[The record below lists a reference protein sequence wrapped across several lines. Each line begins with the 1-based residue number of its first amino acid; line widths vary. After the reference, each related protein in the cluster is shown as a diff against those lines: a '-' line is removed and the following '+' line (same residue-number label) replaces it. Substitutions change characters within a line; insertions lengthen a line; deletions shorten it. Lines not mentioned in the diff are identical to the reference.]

1 MSNTHLPRLHLA
13 RPMHQK
19 KIKPQRGFTLIEMLV
34 VLVLIGL
41 LASLVGPRL
50 FSRVDTAKVQTA
62 QAQIKL
68 LKGALETMR
77 LDLGDYPGVPE
88 GLAWLGVAP
97 TDAAAAIRW
106 KGPYLD
112 GGVPLDPWGQAYQYN
127 PPLEAGQPFR
137 LMSLGADG
145 KPGGTGNNADIGD
158 VPAAETLKQ

>member
-1 MSNTHLPRLHLA
+1 MIHIKGARLTGVQPSPSKA
-13 RPMHQK
+13 SA
-19 KIKPQRGFTLIEMLV
+19 QRGFTLIEMLV

-77 LDLGDYPGVPE
+77 LDLGEYPATPE
-88 GLAWLGVAP
+88 GLAWLGAAP
-97 TDAAAAIRW
+97 TDAAAALRW

-112 GGVPLDPWGQAYQYN
+112 GGVPLDPWGKAYQYS
-127 PPLEAGQPFR
+127 PPMESGQPFR
-137 LMSLGADG
+137 LISFGADG
-145 KPGGTGNNADIGD
+145 KSGGTGNNADIGD
-158 VPAAETLKQ
+158 ILATENRPQ

>member
-1 MSNTHLPRLHLA
+1 MIDTQGTRLSGDQSSPPKA
-13 RPMHQK
+13 A
-19 KIKPQRGFTLIEMLV
+19 PQRGFTLIEMLV

-77 LDLGDYPGVPE
+77 LDLGEYPATPD
-88 GLAWLGVAP
+88 GLAWLGAAP
-97 TDAAAAIRW
+97 TDAAAALRW

-112 GGVPLDPWGQAYQYN
+112 GGVPLDPWGQAYQYA
-127 PPLEAGQPFR
+127 PPIQSGQPFR
-137 LMSLGADG
+137 LTSFGADG
-145 KPGGTGNNADIGD
+145 KSGGTGNNADIGD
-158 VPAAETLKQ
+158 TVATENKPQ

>member
-1 MSNTHLPRLHLA
+1 MSVNKAA
-13 RPMHQK
+13 RHNGGHRPPHK
-19 KIKPQRGFTLIEMLV
+19 AAPQRGFTLIEMLV

-77 LDLGDYPGVPE
+77 LDLGEYPATPD
-88 GLAWLGVAP
+88 GLAWLGAAP
-97 TDAAAAIRW
+97 TDAAAALRW

-112 GGVPLDPWGQAYQYN
+112 GGVPLDPWGQAYQYA
-127 PPLEAGQPFR
+127 PPMESGQPFR
-137 LMSLGADG
+137 LISLGADG
-145 KPGGTGNNADIGD
+145 KPGGTGNNADVGD
-158 VPAAETLKQ
+158 IVATENRPQ